1 MHPVVQSDWHLAHNF
16 VAISVA
22 NRPENRMILYA
33 LRIHQMLVH
42 DMRGYHYCHCWR
54 LYESLSVVQNWFCH
68 VDANLVGCLVEVL
81 LVSSTNI
88 MITTCTE
95 EFFSGRH
102 FLHTPFACDR
112 VEENV
117 CAAFRS
123 GSSSSDDA
131 YSVSACDADHSIPIC
146 QMEGKRTVRSFYRIS
161 SEDSDSG
168 ISLIDPW

>member
-1 MHPVVQSDWHLAHNF
+1 M
-16 VAISVA
+16 
-22 NRPENRMILYA
+22 
-33 LRIHQMLVH
+33 
-42 DMRGYHYCHCWR
+42 
-54 LYESLSVVQNWFCH
+54 
-68 VDANLVGCLVEVL
+68 EVL

-102 FLHTPFACDR
+102 FLHTSFACDR

-117 CAAFRS
+117 CSPFRP

-131 YSVSACDADHSIPIC
+131 SSVSASDADHSFPIG

-161 SEDSDSG
+161 SEDSVSG
-168 ISLIDPW
+168 ISFIGPW